1 MKVFISLPMHGRTD
15 EEIKKEMERGLERL
29 KDNYKNEEV
38 ELIDT
43 FIDLGDA
50 PRLVYLGRSIQLMAD
65 ADLVLFMPGWNEA
78 DGCLV
83 EYSTAIRYGIKT
95 CYFCRDGLIFV
106 EED

>member
-1 MKVFISLPMHGRTD
+1 M
-15 EEIKKEMERGLERL
+15 EELTKKLKKEMEKGLAYL
-29 KDNYKNEEV
+29 KDIYKDEKI

-65 ADLVLFMPGWNEA
+65 ADLVLFMPGWNGA

-83 EYSTAIRYGIKT
+83 EHLTAIRYGIKV
-95 CYFCRDGLIFV
+95 CYFV
-106 EED
+106 EEDQYGWIF

>member
-15 EEIKKEMERGLERL
+15 EEVKKEMKRGVDYL
-29 KDNYKNEEV
+29 KNIYKNEEV
-38 ELIDT
+38 EMIDT

-65 ADLVLFMPGWNEA
+65 ADLVLFMPGWNRA

-83 EYSTAIRYGIKT
+83 EHLTAIRYGIRT
-95 CYFCRDGLIFV
+95 MYFV
-106 EED
+106 EEDKYGWIF

>member
-15 EEIKKEMERGLERL
+15 EEIKKEMERGVEFL
-29 KDNYKNEEV
+29 KKFYKDEKI

-43 FIDLGDA
+43 MIDLGYA
-50 PRLVYLGRSIQLMAD
+50 PRLAYLGRSIQLMVY

-83 EYSTAIRYGIKT
+83 EHLTAFRYGIRSM
-95 CYFCRDGLIFV
+95 YFV
-106 EED
+106 EEDKYGWIF